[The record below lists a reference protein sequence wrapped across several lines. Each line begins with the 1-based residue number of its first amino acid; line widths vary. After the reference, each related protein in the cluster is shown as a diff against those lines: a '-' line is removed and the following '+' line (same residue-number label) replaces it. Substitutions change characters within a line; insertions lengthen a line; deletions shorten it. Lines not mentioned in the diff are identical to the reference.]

1 MSAFY
6 AFSAAY
12 LMMQGQQKEPYTEL
26 LVIVHPN
33 WLNYANVFGL
43 QKESAIALTKSCYAK
58 GLQDA
63 IDWQSY
69 RKAMFAIYGR
79 AIIEAAKNP
88 KTIVAI
94 FAVPMGMSDYRAI
107 ASSDRAKIKKSEFT
121 DAMRLIRFA
130 KAMLGKRLIVINSP
144 ALNELKKDCE
154 RFAQVIAGKKVPL
167 SKDFVLRAGG
177 EISTG
182 CVQTVANNLKVLL
195 NPKKAFVDKSICGD
209 LLIKENLTKR
219 KPFRRTAIPKVK
231 ERIRYQRAKY
241 KK

>member
-33 WLNYANVFGL
+33 WLNYASFFGL
-43 QKESAIALTKSCYAK
+43 QKQRAIALTKSCYAE
-58 GLQDA
+58 GRHDA
-63 IDWQSY
+63 IDWQRY

-94 FAVPMGMSDYRAI
+94 FAVPMGTSDYRAI
-107 ASSDRAKIKKSEFT
+107 TSSDREKIKKSEFT

-130 KAMLGKRLIVINSP
+130 KAMLGRRLIVINSP

-182 CVQTVANNLKVLL
+182 CVQTVANNLKVFL

-209 LLIKENLTKR
+209 LLIRGKITKR
-219 KPFRRTAIPKVK
+219 NLFRRSPTTGRKG
-231 ERIRYQRAKY
+231 RIRYQRPKY